1 MRDVQIYLTKV
12 YSDIPADADWTAFP
26 LTLPFVGGLD
36 IRFRTPVTFIVGENG
51 SEKSTLQ
58 EALVDIAG
66 LPVQG
71 GGKNELSDHVRHPRS
86 VGALLE
92 APERMT

>member
-1 MRDVQIYLTKV
+1 MRDVQIYLTQV
-12 YSDIPADADWTAFP
+12 YSDIPADADRTVFP

-36 IRFRTPVTFIVGENG
+36 IRFKTPVTFIVGENG
-51 SEKSTLQ
+51 SGKSTLL